1 MLEEFILAGSE
12 DVFHPC
18 LERSGEVRVF
28 LVESA
33 LEPVPGLAFG
43 FCAYFFDSH
52 FDSIGN
58 CFGMAKVRIN
68 RGFCLVSAEVLA
80 SVSAF
85 SGFGRDFWNGMLVVT
100 PGKWAAWQGPVGNFG
115 QIEYSCTC
123 FVISL
128 SWFCRTTHWH
138 IC

>member
-1 MLEEFILAGSE
+1 MREELVFTGGE
-12 DVFHPC
+12 DVFDRC
-18 LERSGEVRVF
+18 LERSGEVRVA

-33 LEPVPGLAFG
+33 LEPVPGLALG

-52 FDSIGN
+52 FDSIGD

-85 SGFGRDFWNGMLVVT
+85 SGFVEI
-100 PGKWAAWQGPVGNFG
+100 FG
-115 QIEYSCTC
+115 TGC
-123 FVISL
+123 L
-128 SWFCRTTHWH
+128 S
-138 IC
+138 